1 MIHKW
6 VLLNF
11 FLTLLVI
18 VLVGFSIK
26 EFACYQFNQYSESA
40 AQAKQFRQTIET
52 YQIYSGIVALVL
64 TVVIHLFFAQKILQ
78 PLKSLFLSAKRG
90 AENKESIVV
99 DSTSQDEISEI
110 SNEVNRMLKRL
121 HHLQQQQEQ
130 MVGDLAHELR
140 TPLTTLKGYLEGLE
154 EGIFKEDD
162 STYRLLKQECS
173 NMISVVGKLNELQ
186 KWESGQTDLNP
197 EIIDISDW
205 MHNELKKIEVI
216 GKAGI
221 EVMTDVEPAVIEV
234 DVQALHVI
242 MNQLLDNVA
251 KFDVE
256 GYVQINGKAE
266 DDQYIVSISHD
277 GQPIPEDAADRLFD
291 PMYRLDQSR
300 QRSTG
305 GPGLGLA
312 IVKQVAQKMNGQAG
326 LQTHNNHHTF
336 WITIPQ

>member
-26 EFACYQFNQYSESA
+26 EFACYQFNQYAESE
-40 AQAKQFRQTIET
+40 AQAKQFRQTIEA
-52 YQIYSGIVALVL
+52 YLLYAGVVALVL
-64 TVVIHLFFAQKILQ
+64 TVVIHLFFAKKILQ

-90 AENKESIVV
+90 AENKGSIVV

-121 HHLQQQQEQ
+121 HHLQQQQDQ

-154 EGIFKEDD
+154 EGVFTEDD
-162 STYRLLKQECS
+162 SMYRLLKQECGH
-173 NMISVVGKLNELQ
+173 MISVVEKLNELQ
-186 KWESGQTDLNP
+186 KWESEQTELNP
-197 EIIDISDW
+197 EKIEIKEW
-205 MHNELKKIEVI
+205 MLNEIKKIEVI
-216 GKAGI
+216 GEAGI
-221 EVMTDVEPAVIEV
+221 EMMTDVDQAVVEV
-234 DVQALHVI
+234 DVQALRTI
-242 MNQLLDNVA
+242 MNQLLDNAA
-251 KFDVE
+251 KFDI
-256 GYVQINGKAE
+256 GGFIQLKGKA
-266 DDQYIVSISHD
+266 DDNQYIISISHD
-277 GQPIPEDAADRLFD
+277 GQPIPEDEADRLFE

-300 QRSTG
+300 HRSTG

-312 IVKQVAQKMNGQAG
+312 IVKQVVQKMNGQAG